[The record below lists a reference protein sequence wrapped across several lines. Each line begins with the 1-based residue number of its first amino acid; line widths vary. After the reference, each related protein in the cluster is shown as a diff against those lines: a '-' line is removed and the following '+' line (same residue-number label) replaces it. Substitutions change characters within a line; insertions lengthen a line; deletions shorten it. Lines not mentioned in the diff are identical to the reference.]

1 METPNGLS
9 PRFDA
14 GAEPAGPHLAGRGA
28 APPQPELSVVIP
40 VYSSEDCL
48 RELIAAV
55 AAALAPVNRAYEV
68 ILVNDGSPDRS
79 WDVIAAL
86 CQDHP
91 NVVGVDLRRN
101 FGQDNAILTGLRM
114 AQGAYVAVMDDDL
127 QHDPRHLPALLKK
140 LEQEEAD
147 VVYAHFPVKYQAFWK
162 NLGSWFNGKVAEWVL
177 DKPPGIYLSP
187 YKVLRKEV
195 AELICHYDGPYPYV
209 DGLLFQVTARIT
221 QMPVEHRP
229 RFKGRGNFTFWKS
242 LAVWG
247 RLSVG
252 FSVKPLRIVSALG
265 FLFALTGLLLAV
277 WVVCYRLFF
286 PEDFPPNTVGW
297 ASLIVAILITSGIQ
311 MFFFGIQGEYV
322 GRTYLKVNHKPQS
335 SVRKV
340 LNVPACGA
348 PVPGRVL

>member
-1 METPNGLS
+1 MEPLCGPG
-9 PRFDA
+9 PRPD
-14 GAEPAGPHLAGRGA
+14 GASEHAGPHVNGCGPVPRG
-28 APPQPELSVVIP
+28 PELSIVVP
-40 VYSSEDCL
+40 VYRSEDCL
-48 RELIAAV
+48 RELIAAI
-55 AAALAPVNRAYEV
+55 AAALAPTGRAYEV
-68 ILVNDGSPDRS
+68 VLVNDGSPDRS

-86 CQDHP
+86 CRDHP

-101 FGQDNAILTGLRM
+101 FGQDNAILTGLRL
-114 AQGAYVAVMDDDL
+114 ARGDYVAVMDDDL

-162 NLGSWFNGKVAEWVL
+162 NLGSWFNGKVAEWVI

-209 DGLLFQVTARIT
+209 DGLLFQVTAGIT

-229 RFKGRGNFTFWKS
+229 RFAGRGNFTFWKS

-252 FSVKPLRIVSALG
+252 FSVKPLRVVSALG
-265 FLFALTGLLLAV
+265 FLFALAGLLLAV
-277 WVVCYRLFF
+277 GIVCYRLFF

-297 ASLIVAILITSGIQ
+297 ASLIVAVLITSGIQ
-311 MFFFGIQGEYV
+311 MFFFGVQGEYV
-322 GRTYLKVNHKPQS
+322 GRTYLKVNHKPQA

-340 LNVPACGA
+340 LNAPARQG
-348 PVPGRVL
+348 